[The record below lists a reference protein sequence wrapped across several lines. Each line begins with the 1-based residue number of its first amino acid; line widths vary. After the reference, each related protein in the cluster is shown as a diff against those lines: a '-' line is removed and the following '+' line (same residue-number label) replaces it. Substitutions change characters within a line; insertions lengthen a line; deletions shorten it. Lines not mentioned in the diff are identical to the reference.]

1 MATRRILLVDD
12 EPDILDVCQ
21 RILETDGYQ
30 VETAQSGNAA
40 LKQVEQKPFDLL
52 VTDIKMPGMD
62 GLELVQ
68 AVKQIAPYLPCVIMT
83 GFSTMDTTL
92 KALKLGVDEYV
103 IKPFAPEELTIAV
116 EKALEKTNLHQQVKD
131 LRDRIAA
138 EQRRSGHLAGT
149 IHAASDEQRP
159 PKARWFYDEMKHSGV
174 DYNDLAQVQAF
185 DEKHQKFRDYEKA
198 SQAIVDRLGL
208 GPADTV
214 IDMGAGTGAF
224 ALHAARTCKT
234 VYAVDVS
241 QAMVDY
247 TRQKAEKAGLKNV
260 VFCHGG
266 FLTYEHAGEPADA
279 LVSVAVLHHLPDFWK
294 LIGLRRANEML
305 KPGGRLYLFDIVFP
319 SDIAGYEA
327 HFDDWINS
335 FARDVDPDFAVEVE
349 THIRDEHSTY
359 AWVMEELLER
369 AGFCID
375 SAEYTDDFGAT
386 YICTKK
392 EVTGICESAGHVH
405 ER

>member
-1 MATRRILLVDD
+1 MPTRRILLVDD

-21 RILETDGYQ
+21 RTLETDGYQ
-30 VETAQSGNAA
+30 IKTAQSGNAA
-40 LKQVEQKPFDLL
+40 LEQVKQQSFDLL

-68 AVKQIAPYLPCVIMT
+68 AVKQIAPHIPCVIMT

-103 IKPFAPEELTIAV
+103 IKPFAPEELRIAV
-116 EKALEKTNLHQQVKD
+116 DKALEKTNLHQQVKE
-131 LRDRIAA
+131 LRDQVAA
-138 EQRRSGHLAGT
+138 EQPRSSHLADDAV
-149 IHAASDEQRP
+149 HAARNEQLTS
-159 PKARWFYDEMKHSGV
+159 KARWFYDEMRHSGV
-174 DYNDLAQVQAF
+174 DYNDLAQVQAY

-208 GPADTV
+208 GPGDTV

-224 ALHAARTCKT
+224 ALCAARTCKT

-241 QAMVDY
+241 PTMVDY
-247 TRQKAEKAGLKNV
+247 ARQKAEQAGLKNI

-266 FLTYEHAGEPADA
+266 FLTYEHAAEPADA

-294 LIGLRRANEML
+294 LIGLKRASEML
-305 KPGGRLYLFDIVFP
+305 KPGGRLYLFDVVFP

-327 HFDDWINS
+327 RFDDWISS
-335 FARDVDPDFAVEVE
+335 FARDVDPDFAVEAE

-359 AWVMEELLER
+359 DWIMEGLLER

-375 SAEYTDDFGAT
+375 SAGYVDGFGAT
-386 YICTKK
+386 YVCTK
-392 EVTGICESAGHVH
+392 CHS
-405 ER
+405 ERSEAE

>member
-1 MATRRILLVDD
+1 MPTRRILLVDD
-12 EPDILDVCQ
+12 EPDILDVCK
-21 RILETDGYQ
+21 RILATEDYQ
-30 VETAQSGNAA
+30 VETAQSGHAA
-40 LKQVEQKPFDLL
+40 LKQMKQQPFDLL

-68 AVKQIAPYLPCVIMT
+68 AVKQIAPHIPCVIMT

-116 EKALEKTNLHQQVKD
+116 GKALEKTNLHRQVKE
-131 LRDRIAA
+131 LRDQVAA
-138 EQRRSGHLAGT
+138 EKHRLGHLAEGVDRAT
-149 IHAASDEQRP
+149 RNEQP
-159 PKARWFYDEMKHSGV
+159 TAKARWFYDEMKHSGV

-208 GPADTV
+208 GPGDTV

-234 VYAVDVS
+234 IYAVDVS
-241 QAMVDY
+241 QAMLDY
-247 TRQKAEKAGLKNV
+247 ARQKAEKAGLKNV

-294 LIGLRRANEML
+294 LVGLRRANEML
-305 KPGGRLYLFDIVFP
+305 RPCGRLYLFDVVFP
-319 SDIAGYEA
+319 SDITDYEA
-327 HFDDWINS
+327 RFDDWINS
-335 FARDVDPDFAVEVE
+335 FARNVGPDFAAEGE
-349 THIRDEHSTY
+349 AHIRDEHSTY
-359 AWVMEELLER
+359 AWVMEGLLER
-369 AGFCID
+369 AGFGID
-375 SAEYTDDFGAT
+375 SAEYADGFGAT
-386 YICTKK
+386 YVCTKRN
-392 EVTGICESAGHVH
+392 A
-405 ER
+405 

>member
-1 MATRRILLVDD
+1 MPNRRILLVDD

-21 RILETDGYQ
+21 RILERDGYQ
-30 VETAQSGNAA
+30 VETAPSGNAA
-40 LKQVEQKPFDLL
+40 LEQVKQQSFDLL

-62 GLELVQ
+62 GLELVR
-68 AVKQIAPYLPCVIMT
+68 AVKDIAPHLPCIVMT

-92 KALKLGVDEYV
+92 RALRLGVDEYV
-103 IKPFAPEELTIAV
+103 TKPFAPEELTIAIG
-116 EKALEKTNLHQQVKD
+116 KALEKTNLHQQVRE
-131 LRDRIAA
+131 LRNQLAA
-138 EQRRSGHLAGT
+138 EQYRVSHLADG
-149 IHAASDEQRP
+149 IVHATRNEQQLTS
-159 PKARWFYDEMKHSGV
+159 KANWFYDEMRHSGV

-208 GPADTV
+208 GPGDTV

-224 ALHAARTCKT
+224 ALCAARTCKT

-241 QAMVDY
+241 QAMLDY
-247 TRQKAEKAGLKNV
+247 AGQKAEKAGLKNI

-266 FLTYEHAGEPADA
+266 FLTYEHAAELADA
-279 LVSVAVLHHLPDFWK
+279 LVSVAVLNHLPDFWK
-294 LIGLRRANEML
+294 LVGLKRASEML

-327 HFDDWINS
+327 RFDDWINS
-335 FARDVDPDFAVEVE
+335 FGQKVGPDFAAEGE

-359 AWVMEELLER
+359 AWVMEGLLER

-375 SAEYTDDFGAT
+375 SAEYADGFGAT
-386 YICTKK
+386 YICTK
-392 EVTGICESAGHVH
+392 
-405 ER
+405 

>member
-1 MATRRILLVDD
+1 MSTRRILLVDD

-30 VETAQSGNAA
+30 VETAPSGDAA
-40 LKQVEQKPFDLL
+40 LEQVRQRSYDLL
-52 VTDIKMPGMD
+52 ITDIKMPGMD
-62 GLELVQ
+62 GLELVRT
-68 AVKQIAPYLPCVIMT
+68 VKQIAPHIPCVIMT

-92 KALKLGVDEYV
+92 EALKLGVDEYV

-116 EKALEKTNLHQQVKD
+116 GKALEKTNLNRQVKD
-131 LRDRIAA
+131 LRDRITA

-149 IHAASDEQRP
+149 IHATSDKQWP

-174 DYNDLAQVQAF
+174 DYNDLAQVRAF
-185 DEKHQKFRDYEKA
+185 DERHQKFRDYEKA
-198 SQAIVDRLGL
+198 SQAIIDRLGL
-208 GPADTV
+208 GPGDTV
-214 IDMGAGTGAF
+214 IDIGAGTGAF

-241 QAMVDY
+241 QAMLDY
-247 TRQKAEKAGLKNV
+247 ARQKAEQAGLKNV

-266 FLTYEHAGEPADA
+266 FLTYEHAGKPADA

-294 LIGLRRANEML
+294 LVGLSQANEML
-305 KPGGRLYLFDIVFP
+305 KPGGRLYLFDVVFP

-327 HFDDWINS
+327 RFDDWIDS
-335 FARDVDPDFAVEVE
+335 FSRDVGPDFAVEVE

-359 AWVMEELLER
+359 AWIMEGLLER
-369 AGFCID
+369 AGFRID
-375 SAEYTDDFGAT
+375 SAEYADGFGAT
-386 YICTKK
+386 YICTKNLS
-392 EVTGICESAGHVH
+392 E
-405 ER
+405 